1 MARAKS
7 SPATS
12 SSSRT
17 AWVHQTQTLTFYSKQ
32 KCTLDLSDAGTG
44 KTFSCVVEYAR
55 RLKPRGR
62 LLVIC
67 PKTLMKSAWAAEF
80 DEVAPEVSYSLAYAE
95 QRKEAFDLKT
105 DVVIMN
111 TDGVKWLFENKH
123 YLKAFDHLV
132 IDEITS
138 YKHPNSQRS
147 KAMLK
152 ISKAFVYRRGLTA
165 TPTPNTVMELWHP
178 MKIIDGGA
186 RLGTSY
192 FDTRSILQNPV
203 QVGPGR
209 DHINWVDKPGAA
221 DAVHH
226 KLRDVII
233 RHEFEDVM
241 KHVPPNHRDRKLFDL
256 APRARKAYDTMLRD
270 CIMAHK
276 DALITAVHA
285 ASLRTKLL
293 QIASGAVYASTDDE
307 SGYTVIDPT
316 RYELIAELIEERKH
330 SVVFFNWRH
339 QRDQLMKI
347 LKGAGVEFAMIDGS
361 VAQKHRDE
369 IVTDY
374 QKGQYQTVLMHPR
387 TGAHGLTLTRGDT
400 TILSSPIYEADLLKQ
415 GIHRIYRGTQ
425 DKITNT
431 IMIQARNTVEDLVY
445 ERLDGKYANMSELL
459 GLMKQRL

>member
-1 MARAKS
+1 
-7 SPATS
+7 
-12 SSSRT
+12 
-17 AWVHQTQTLTFYSKQ
+17 
-32 KCTLDLSDAGTG
+32 
-44 KTFSCVVEYAR
+44 
-55 RLKPRGR
+55 
-62 LLVIC
+62 
-67 PKTLMKSAWAAEF
+67 
-80 DEVAPEVSYSLAYAE
+80 
-95 QRKEAFDLKT
+95 
-105 DVVIMN
+105 
-111 TDGVKWLFENKH
+111 
-123 YLKAFDHLV
+123 
-132 IDEITS
+132 
-138 YKHPNSQRS
+138 
-147 KAMLK
+147 
-152 ISKAFVYRRGLTA
+152 
-165 TPTPNTVMELWHP
+165 
-178 MKIIDGGA
+178 
-186 RLGTSY
+186 
-192 FDTRSILQNPV
+192 
-203 QVGPGR
+203 
-209 DHINWVDKPGAA
+209 
-221 DAVHH
+221 
-226 KLRDVII
+226 
-233 RHEFEDVM
+233 M